1 MVLRNAVHPVQWMI
15 LDDDDDDDDDEDDM
29 LSKQQ
34 QGGWNSKSECKT
46 DQGTDCE
53 DGDSDTDWK
62 MLTEYNMCFVICFVM
77 CLKLIVKYLFLAHI
91 LFLRGRLRLG

>member
-1 MVLRNAVHPVQWMI
+1 MVLRSAVHPVQWMI
-15 LDDDDDDDDDEDDM
+15 LDDDDDDM

-34 QGGWNSKSECKT
+34 REGWDSESECKK

-62 MLTEYNMCFVICFVM
+62 MLTEYNMCFVFKCM
-77 CLKLIVKYLFLAHI
+77 K
-91 LFLRGRLRLG
+91 